1 MAAVLVERD
10 GAIATVV
17 LDRPDKL
24 NALSLASWTELGE
37 RMRELS
43 ADDSLRCVIVRG
55 AGTKAFAAG
64 ADIAEFPDVR
74 ANAAQGKDYGEL
86 IHATMRSIG
95 ECRHP
100 TVAMIHGV
108 CVGGGLEVALMC
120 DLRICGAGSRF
131 GIPINRLGLTMGYG
145 ELAGLLAVV
154 GPAVALEIL
163 LEGRIFGAQEAFD
176 KGLVQRVVADDQV
189 EAEARAAARAHRRGR
204 AAGRALAQAVHPA
217 LEPDARAVGRRLGRR
232 ATPASTR
239 RTSARASPRFS
250 PSASRGS
257 GANDKHGTAFRTQG
271 HRARAHHVGADRR
284 HAARRHGRRRD
295 QGRARARRRR
305 HAALH
310 AARSQRRVERI
321 HDDEPQQAGHRAR
334 PEAPGGER
342 GAAADHR
349 PRRCRR
355 RKLPGRHDGAAGVGL
370 RRAAPI
376 QSAADLLRA
385 LRLRPDRA
393 RCDQGRLRPGRAGAF
408 RTDAHHRRSGRT
420 ADQGRLAGHRHQR
433 RHPGRAW
440 ASSAPT
446 SIC

>member
-1 MAAVLVERD
+1 MTAAVLVERD

-24 NALSLASWTELGE
+24 NALSLASWTELGA

-43 ADDSLRCVIVRG
+43 ADDDLRCVMVRG

-74 ANAAQGKDYGEL
+74 ANAAQGKEYGEL

-189 EAEARAAARAHRRGR
+189 ESEARAAAERI
-204 AAGRALAQAVHPA
+204 AAGAPLV
-217 LEPDARAVGRRLGRR
+217 ARWHKQFIRRLS
-232 ATPASTR
+232 PARELSDADWAEGYACFDTADFR
-239 RTSARASPRFS
+239 EGLAAFLAKREPRF
-250 PSASRGS
+250 RG
-257 GANDKHGTAFRTQG
+257 K
-271 HRARAHHVGADRR
+271 
-284 HAARRHGRRRD
+284 
-295 QGRARARRRR
+295 
-305 HAALH
+305 
-310 AARSQRRVERI
+310 
-321 HDDEPQQAGHRAR
+321 
-334 PEAPGGER
+334 
-342 GAAADHR
+342 
-349 PRRCRR
+349 
-355 RKLPGRHDGAAGVGL
+355 
-370 RRAAPI
+370 
-376 QSAADLLRA
+376 
-385 LRLRPDRA
+385 
-393 RCDQGRLRPGRAGAF
+393 
-408 RTDAHHRRSGRT
+408 
-420 ADQGRLAGHRHQR
+420 
-433 RHPGRAW
+433 
-440 ASSAPT
+440 
-446 SIC
+446 

>member
-1 MAAVLVERD
+1 MTAAVSIERD

-43 ADDSLRCVIVRG
+43 ADDDLRCVIVRG
-55 AGTKAFAAG
+55 AGTRAFAAG
-64 ADIAEFPDVR
+64 ADIGEFPEVR

-176 KGLVQRVVADDQV
+176 KGLVQRVVADEDV
-189 EAEARAAARAHRRGR
+189 EREARAAAERI
-204 AAGRALAQAVHPA
+204 AAGAPLV
-217 LEPDARAVGRRLGRR
+217 ARWHKQFIRRLSPSPQLSDADWAEGYACFDTADFREGLAAFLAKR
-232 ATPASTR
+232 D
-239 RTSARASPRFS
+239 PRF
-250 PSASRGS
+250 RG
-257 GANDKHGTAFRTQG
+257 
-271 HRARAHHVGADRR
+271 
-284 HAARRHGRRRD
+284 
-295 QGRARARRRR
+295 
-305 HAALH
+305 
-310 AARSQRRVERI
+310 E
-321 HDDEPQQAGHRAR
+321 
-334 PEAPGGER
+334 
-342 GAAADHR
+342 
-349 PRRCRR
+349 
-355 RKLPGRHDGAAGVGL
+355 
-370 RRAAPI
+370 
-376 QSAADLLRA
+376 
-385 LRLRPDRA
+385 
-393 RCDQGRLRPGRAGAF
+393 
-408 RTDAHHRRSGRT
+408 
-420 ADQGRLAGHRHQR
+420 
-433 RHPGRAW
+433 
-440 ASSAPT
+440 
-446 SIC
+446 

>member
-1 MAAVLVERD
+1 MKAAVLVERD

-24 NALSLASWTELGE
+24 NALSLASWTELGA

-43 ADDSLRCVIVRG
+43 ADESLRCVIVRG

-64 ADIAEFPDVR
+64 ADIAEFPEVR
-74 ANAAQGKDYGEL
+74 ANAVQGKDYGEL

-189 EAEARAAARAHRRGR
+189 ESESRAAAERI
-204 AAGRALAQAVHPA
+204 AAGAPLV
-217 LEPDARAVGRRLGRR
+217 ARWHKQFIRRLSPSRELSDADWAEGYACFDTADFREGLAAFLAKR
-232 ATPASTR
+232 E
-239 RTSARASPRFS
+239 PRF
-250 PSASRGS
+250 RG
-257 GANDKHGTAFRTQG
+257 
-271 HRARAHHVGADRR
+271 
-284 HAARRHGRRRD
+284 
-295 QGRARARRRR
+295 
-305 HAALH
+305 
-310 AARSQRRVERI
+310 E
-321 HDDEPQQAGHRAR
+321 
-334 PEAPGGER
+334 
-342 GAAADHR
+342 
-349 PRRCRR
+349 
-355 RKLPGRHDGAAGVGL
+355 
-370 RRAAPI
+370 
-376 QSAADLLRA
+376 
-385 LRLRPDRA
+385 
-393 RCDQGRLRPGRAGAF
+393 
-408 RTDAHHRRSGRT
+408 
-420 ADQGRLAGHRHQR
+420 
-433 RHPGRAW
+433 
-440 ASSAPT
+440 
-446 SIC
+446 